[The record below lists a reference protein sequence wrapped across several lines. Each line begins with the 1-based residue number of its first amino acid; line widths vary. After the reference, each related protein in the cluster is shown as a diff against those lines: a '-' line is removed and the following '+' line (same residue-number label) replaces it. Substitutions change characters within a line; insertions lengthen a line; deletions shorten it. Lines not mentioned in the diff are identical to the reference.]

1 MVSFPA
7 IPFGPIL
14 ANPYWLV
21 SIIRVRVSRVRYS
34 AARIWLTQGHL
45 FFDAPSLVRARATAG
60 PILFGKPVA
69 DHYGSA
75 EILFGQFRQSCASG
89 VSKNSGQVV
98 PICADKWCI
107 FRNPSSPYT
116 LTTVEEAIR
125 ERMQRTMSADGID
138 ILQIHWQDYSQ
149 PQVYLDA
156 FKKILQ
162 LRREKRLRIDVL
174 GLVNFDTKR
183 VIEICEALGEGEV
196 GTNQI
201 QVSYF
206 DFVWRCRAFAWSNLA
221 FSCFIFPSRPFNA
234 WAPKPSNRMRR
245 IWENVLNRS
254 RTGGDRRVPPIWVR
268 PLDWEGLARH
278 SPSSPPVPVIRPHLS
293 TF

>member
-1 MVSFPA
+1 M
-7 IPFGPIL
+7 
-14 ANPYWLV
+14 
-21 SIIRVRVSRVRYS
+21 
-34 AARIWLTQGHL
+34 
-45 FFDAPSLVRARATAG
+45 
-60 PILFGKPVA
+60 
-69 DHYGSA
+69 
-75 EILFGQFRQSCASG
+75 
-89 VSKNSGQVV
+89 

-234 WAPKPSNRMRR
+234 WAPKFSSRMRR
-245 IWENVLNRS
+245 I
-254 RTGGDRRVPPIWVR
+254 
-268 PLDWEGLARH
+268 
-278 SPSSPPVPVIRPHLS
+278 
-293 TF
+293 